1 MNMIYKSIA
10 IAAIASILGISALC
24 SCEKGPIEAEDT
36 EINDDTGSPDNDQD
50 EDSTGDEDGSS
61 GDVSGEEG
69 DNNEGN
75 GEGENPEEYFYTEV
89 SSSTEDWSGDYLI
102 TYTSGN
108 TITVFNSWD
117 PYGQSTLDMHD
128 YITVDGIPAEYGDP
142 GKSVISKFGSGYS
155 IYVSGVGYIGYT
167 GSKNSLLRNESDQPS
182 AETDVWEI
190 YFDGT
195 VHICPASASGREL
208 MWNNSAPRF
217 ACYKSNLE
225 ELTLYKRNVSDG
237 NIELPGDGG
246 QNPEPEPDPEPD
258 PDEGGETPGGEISEG
273 GNTAGWL
280 VNMEVPH
287 ADVNISGNWSR
298 TVSEK
303 YGNSLAYV
311 CETDD
316 PDRLVVTHTFT
327 DGGEK
332 YRNYTILF
340 DKSKKAALWVAY
352 AMHKNVWG
360 GDSGRNDAW
369 TYDPAIP
376 SDWQSTGCS
385 SPYSKGHQI
394 ASNDR
399 QRCVGANKQTFYYS
413 NQTPQ
418 WQTRFNDG
426 VWNTLENRVQSNAP
440 SGRDTL
446 YVVTGPI
453 YGSGYKSISDKG
465 GKQVPVPT
473 GYWKCLMKCSFSSS
487 GEMTSASG
495 IGYLFEKN
503 GEYSNTNY
511 SNYSV
516 TIDEIEALTGF
527 DLFANI
533 PEGLQAA
540 AESKKTVLF

>member
-1 MNMIYKSIA
+1 MDMVSRGFTAAVSA
-10 IAAIASILGISALC
+10 ILLGIAGLC
-24 SCEKGPIEAEDT
+24 SCEKGPMAADGNT
-36 EINDDTGSPDNDQD
+36 GINDNTGTTDEGGEDQD
-50 EDSTGDEDGSS
+50 GDG
-61 GDVSGEEG
+61 SGEE
-69 DNNEGN
+69 EK
-75 GEGENPEEYFYTEV
+75 PEEYFYTEV
-89 SSSTEDWSGDYLI
+89 TSAPEDWEGDYLI
-102 TYTSGN
+102 TYTGES
-108 TITVFNSWD
+108 TVTVFNSWD
-117 PYGQSTLDMHD
+117 PYGQSTLDL
-128 YITVDGIPAEYGDP
+128 YGRITEDGIPAEYGDP
-142 GKSVISKFGSGYS
+142 GKSVISRFGSGYS
-155 IYVSGVGYIGYT
+155 IYVSGVGYIGYS
-167 GSKNSLLRNESDQPS
+167 GNSNSLLCNESGEPS

-190 YFDGT
+190 DFDGK
-195 VHICPASASGREL
+195 VHLCPASASGREL
-208 MWNNSAPRF
+208 MWNTSAPRF
-217 ACYKSNLE
+217 ACYRSNLE

-237 NIELPGDGG
+237 NAGIPGDGG
-246 QNPEPEPDPEPD
+246 QDPDPDPDPEPEPD
-258 PDEGGETPGGEISEG
+258 PDEGGDNPGGEINQG

-280 VNMEVPH
+280 INREIPH
-287 ADVNISGNWSR
+287 ADVNISGDWSR
-298 TVSEK
+298 TASEK
-303 YGNSLAYV
+303 YGDSKAYI
-311 CETDD
+311 CETGD

-327 DGGEK
+327 DGGKK

-340 DKSKKAALWVAY
+340 DKSKKASLWVAY

-426 VWNTLENRVQSNAP
+426 VWNTLENRIQNNAP

-453 YGSGYKSISDKG
+453 YGSGYKTISDKG

-511 SNYSV
+511 SSYSV

-527 DLFANI
+527 DLYANI
-533 PEGLQAA
+533 PEELQAA
-540 AESKKTVLF
+540 AESKKTALF

>member
-1 MNMIYKSIA
+1 MNMLNKGFA
-10 IAAIASILGISALC
+10 IAAIASLLGISCLC
-24 SCEKGPIEAEDT
+24 SCDKGPVPAGEDT
-36 EINDDTGSPDNDQD
+36 EINDDTGSPDGG
-50 EDSTGDEDGSS
+50 EDGTDDEDGSDGEDS
-61 GDVSGEEG
+61 G
-69 DNNEGN
+69 EGN
-75 GEGENPEEYFYTEV
+75 GEEEKPEEYFYTEV
-89 SSSTEDWSGDYLI
+89 TSALEDWSGDYLI
-102 TYTSGN
+102 TYSSGN
-108 TITVFNSWD
+108 TITVFNSWE

-128 YITVDGIPAEYGDP
+128 FITPDGIPAEYGDP
-142 GKSVISKFGSGYS
+142 GKSVIARFGSGYS

-167 GSKNSLLRNESDQPS
+167 GSKNSLLRNETGQPS

-195 VHICPASASGREL
+195 VHLCPASASGREL

-217 ACYKSNLE
+217 ACYQTNLE
-225 ELTLYKRNVSDG
+225 ELTLYRRNVSDG
-237 NIELPGDGG
+237 NSGIPGDGG
-246 QNPEPEPDPEPD
+246 QDPDPEPD
-258 PDEGGETPGGEISEG
+258 PDEGGDNPGGETNQG
-273 GNTAGWL
+273 GNTEGWL
-280 VNMEVPH
+280 INWEVPH
-287 ADVNISGNWSR
+287 ADVDISGNWSR
-298 TVSEK
+298 TASEK
-303 YGNSLAYV
+303 YGDSKAYI

-316 PDRLVVTHTFT
+316 PDRLIVTHTFT
-327 DGGEK
+327 DGGK
-332 YRNYTILF
+332 RYRNYTLLF
-340 DKSKKAALWVAY
+340 DKSKKASLWVAY
-352 AMHKNVWG
+352 AMHKNIWS

-426 VWNTLENRVQSNAP
+426 VWNTLENRIQNNAP
-440 SGRDTL
+440 TGRDTL

-465 GKQVPVPT
+465 RKQVPVPT

-527 DLFANI
+527 DLYANI
-533 PEGLQAA
+533 PEDLQTA
-540 AESKKTVLF
+540 AESRKTPLF

>member
-1 MNMIYKSIA
+1 MNKMPKGFAIVA
-10 IAAIASILGISALC
+10 IAALLGISGLS
-24 SCEKGPIEAEDT
+24 SCEKGPMSTDDT
-36 EINDDTGSPDNDQD
+36 ELNDDTGSPDDG
-50 EDSTGDEDGSS
+50 EDDTGNEDGSD
-61 GDVSGEEG
+61 GEGSGEEG
-69 DNNEGN
+69 
-75 GEGENPEEYFYTEV
+75 GEEETPEPEEYFYTEV
-89 SSSTEDWSGDYLI
+89 TSAPADWEGDYLI
-102 TYTSGN
+102 TYTDAS

-117 PYGQSTLDMHD
+117 PYGQSTLDLYGHV
-128 YITVDGIPAEYGDP
+128 TEDGIPAEYGDP
-142 GKSVISKFGSGYS
+142 GKSVISRFDSGYS
-155 IYVSGVGYIGYT
+155 IYVSGVGYIGYS
-167 GSKNSLLRNESDQPS
+167 GNSNSLLRNESGEPS
-182 AETDVWEI
+182 AETDIWEI
-190 YFDGT
+190 SFDGK
-195 VHICPASASGREL
+195 VHLCPASASGREL
-208 MWNNSAPRF
+208 MWNISAPRF
-217 ACYKSNLE
+217 ACYRSNLE
-225 ELTLYKRNVSDG
+225 ELTLYRRNVSDG
-237 NIELPGDGG
+237 NAGIPGDGG
-246 QNPEPEPDPEPD
+246 QDPDPDPDPEPD
-258 PDEGGETPGGEISEG
+258 PDEGGDNTGGEINQG

-280 VNMEVPH
+280 INWEIPH
-287 ADVNISGNWSR
+287 ADVNVTGNWSR

-303 YGNSLAYV
+303 YGDSQAYI

-327 DGGEK
+327 DGGRR

-340 DKSKKAALWVAY
+340 DRSMKASLWVAY
-352 AMHKNVWG
+352 AMHKSVWD

-426 VWNTLENRVQSNAP
+426 VWNTLENRVQNNAP
-440 SGRDTL
+440 TGRDTL

-487 GEMTSASG
+487 GQMTSAAG

-527 DLFANI
+527 DLYANV
-533 PEGLQAA
+533 PEELQTA
-540 AESKKTVLF
+540 AESRKTTLF